1 MNTNIN
7 NNENFINN
15 SPYTISNTPN
25 SKNILSQFFYLS
37 LFETF
42 FFVFMGEIGD
52 QTFLYMMILKI
63 KSNNSNGVFFS
74 SLISYLIIILI
85 GTGIGAFLNYLLY
98 QNFIDLLSM
107 FIFTMSGINQFLRF
121 FEPREN
127 NTYEDEIYECM
138 HEEIQEKKL
147 IKKVTKSQIRLIK
160 MSSRKK
166 SKDNFKEPLL
176 DDDLDEKEIIDDENE
191 NMQNNYIVWKFI
203 KSIFIDEFFESVHIG
218 IIASSCV
225 LNIKGVLIGSLL
237 SSFAVIYLA
246 CFKGEYLASKIKG
259 KIMGIFNGFF
269 FLLMAMEIFYF
280 NKDFTLKV

>member
-7 NNENFINN
+7 NNENFLNN

-127 NTYEDEIYECM
+127 HTYEDEIYECM

-166 SKDNFKEPLL
+166 SRDNFKEPLL
-176 DDDLDEKEIIDDENE
+176 DDDLDNKEIIDDDNE
-191 NMQNNYIVWKFI
+191 NMQNNFIVWKFV
-203 KSIFIDEFFESVHIG
+203 KSIFIDEFLDSVHIG

-237 SSFAVIYLA
+237 GSFAVIYLA

-259 KIMGIFNGFF
+259 RIMGIFNGFI
-269 FLLMAMEIFYF
+269 FLLMVMEIFYY

>member
-7 NNENFINN
+7 NNENFLNN

-127 NTYEDEIYECM
+127 HTYEDEIYECM

-166 SKDNFKEPLL
+166 SRDSFKEPLL
-176 DDDLDEKEIIDDENE
+176 DDDLDNKEIIDDDNE
-191 NMQNNYIVWKFI
+191 NMQNNFIVWKFV
-203 KSIFIDEFFESVHIG
+203 KSIFIDEFLDSVHIG

-237 SSFAVIYLA
+237 GSFAVIYLA

-259 KIMGIFNGFF
+259 RIMGIFNGFI
-269 FLLMAMEIFYF
+269 FLLMVMEIFYY

>member
-127 NTYEDEIYECM
+127 HTYEDEIYECM

-166 SKDNFKEPLL
+166 SRDNFKEPLL
-176 DDDLDEKEIIDDENE
+176 DDDIDNKEIIDDDNE
-191 NMQNNYIVWKFI
+191 NMQNNFIVWKFV
-203 KSIFIDEFFESVHIG
+203 KSIFIDEFLDSVHIG

-237 SSFAVIYLA
+237 GSFAVIYLA

-259 KIMGIFNGFF
+259 RIMGIFNGFI
-269 FLLMAMEIFYF
+269 FLLMVMEIFYY

>member
-127 NTYEDEIYECM
+127 HTYEDEIYECM

-166 SKDNFKEPLL
+166 SRDNFKDPLL
-176 DDDLDEKEIIDDENE
+176 DDDLDNKEIIDDDNE
-191 NMQNNYIVWKFI
+191 NMQNNFIVWKFV
-203 KSIFIDEFFESVHIG
+203 KSIFIDEFLDSVHIG

-237 SSFAVIYLA
+237 GSFAVIYLA

-259 KIMGIFNGFF
+259 RIMGIFNGFI
-269 FLLMAMEIFYF
+269 FLLMVMEIFYY

>member
-127 NTYEDEIYECM
+127 HTYEDEIYECM

-166 SKDNFKEPLL
+166 SNDNFKEPLL
-176 DDDLDEKEIIDDENE
+176 DDDLDNKEIIDDDNE

-203 KSIFIDEFFESVHIG
+203 KSIFIDEFLDSVHIG

-237 SSFAVIYLA
+237 GSFAVIYLA

-259 KIMGIFNGFF
+259 KIMGIFNGFI
-269 FLLMAMEIFYF
+269 FLLMVMEIFYY

>member
-127 NTYEDEIYECM
+127 HTYEDEIYECM

-176 DDDLDEKEIIDDENE
+176 DNDLDNKEIIDDDNE
-191 NMQNNYIVWKFI
+191 NMQNNFVVWKFV
-203 KSIFIDEFFESVHIG
+203 KSIFIDEFLDSVHIG

-237 SSFAVIYLA
+237 GSFAVIYLA

-259 KIMGIFNGFF
+259 RIMGIFNGFI
-269 FLLMAMEIFYF
+269 FLLMVMEIFYY

>member
-7 NNENFINN
+7 NNDNYLNN
-15 SPYTISNTPN
+15 PPYSIPDTPN
-25 SKNILSQFFYLS
+25 SKNILSGFFYLS
-37 LFETF
+37 LLETF
-42 FFVFMGEIGD
+42 VLVFIGEIGD

-74 SLISYLIIILI
+74 SIISYLIIILI

>member
-7 NNENFINN
+7 NNENFLNN

-127 NTYEDEIYECM
+127 HTYEDEIYECM

-166 SKDNFKEPLL
+166 SRDNFKEPLL
-176 DDDLDEKEIIDDENE
+176 DDDLDNKEIIDDDNE
-191 NMQNNYIVWKFI
+191 NMQNNFIVWKFV
-203 KSIFIDEFFESVHIG
+203 KSIFIDEFLDRVHIG

-237 SSFAVIYLA
+237 GSFAVIYLA

-259 KIMGIFNGFF
+259 RIMGIFNGFI
-269 FLLMAMEIFYF
+269 FLLMVMEIFYY

>member
-107 FIFTMSGINQFLRF
+107 FIFTMYGINQFLRF

-127 NTYEDEIYECM
+127 HTYEDEIYECM

-176 DDDLDEKEIIDDENE
+176 DNDLDNKEIIDDDNE
-191 NMQNNYIVWKFI
+191 NMQNNFIVWKFV
-203 KSIFIDEFFESVHIG
+203 KSIFIDEFLDSVHIG

-237 SSFAVIYLA
+237 GSFAVIYLA

-259 KIMGIFNGFF
+259 RIMGIFNGFI
-269 FLLMAMEIFYF
+269 FLLMVMEIFYY

>member
-52 QTFLYMMILKI
+52 RTFLYMMILKI
-63 KSNNSNGVFFS
+63 KSNNSDGVFFS

-107 FIFTMSGINQFLRF
+107 FIFTMAGINQFLRF

-127 NTYEDEIYECM
+127 HTYEDEIYECM

-166 SKDNFKEPLL
+166 SRDNFKEPLL
-176 DDDLDEKEIIDDENE
+176 DDDLDNKEIIDDDNE
-191 NMQNNYIVWKFI
+191 NMQNNFIVWKFV
-203 KSIFIDEFFESVHIG
+203 KSIFIDEFLDSVHIG

-237 SSFAVIYLA
+237 GSFAVIYLA

-259 KIMGIFNGFF
+259 RIMGIFNGFI
-269 FLLMAMEIFYF
+269 FLLMVMEIFYY

>member
-127 NTYEDEIYECM
+127 HTYEDEIYECM

-166 SKDNFKEPLL
+166 SRDNFKEPLL
-176 DDDLDEKEIIDDENE
+176 DDDLDNKEIIDDDNE
-191 NMQNNYIVWKFI
+191 NMQNNFIVWKFV
-203 KSIFIDEFFESVHIG
+203 KSIFIDEFLDSVHIG

-237 SSFAVIYLA
+237 GSFAVIYLA

-259 KIMGIFNGFF
+259 RIMGIFNGFI
-269 FLLMAMEIFYF
+269 FLLMVMEIFYY

>member
-7 NNENFINN
+7 NNDNYLNN
-15 SPYTISNTPN
+15 PPYSIPDTPN
-25 SKNILSQFFYLS
+25 SKNILSGFFYLS
-37 LFETF
+37 LLETF
-42 FFVFMGEIGD
+42 VLVFIGEIGD

-74 SLISYLIIILI
+74 SIISYLIIILI

-166 SKDNFKEPLL
+166 SRDSFKEPLL
-176 DDDLDEKEIIDDENE
+176 DDDLDNKEIIDDDNE
-191 NMQNNYIVWKFI
+191 NMQNNFVVWKFV
-203 KSIFIDEFFESVHIG
+203 KSIFIDEFLDSVHIG

-225 LNIKGVLIGSLL
+225 LNIKGVLVGSLL
-237 SSFAVIYLA
+237 GSFAVIYLA

-259 KIMGIFNGFF
+259 RIMGIFNGFI
-269 FLLMAMEIFYF
+269 FLLMVMEIFYY

>member
-127 NTYEDEIYECM
+127 HTYEDEIYECM

-166 SKDNFKEPLL
+166 SRDNFNEPLL
-176 DDDLDEKEIIDDENE
+176 DDDLDNKEIIDDDNE
-191 NMQNNYIVWKFI
+191 NMQNNFIVWKFV
-203 KSIFIDEFFESVHIG
+203 KSIFIDEFLDSVHIG

-225 LNIKGVLIGSLL
+225 LNIKGVLVGSLL
-237 SSFAVIYLA
+237 GSFAVIYLA

-259 KIMGIFNGFF
+259 RIMGIFNGFI
-269 FLLMAMEIFYF
+269 FLLMAMEIFYY

>member
-127 NTYEDEIYECM
+127 HTYEDEIYECM

-166 SKDNFKEPLL
+166 SNDNFKEPLL
-176 DDDLDEKEIIDDENE
+176 DDDLDNKEIIDDDNE

-203 KSIFIDEFFESVHIG
+203 KSIFIDEFLDSVHIG

-237 SSFAVIYLA
+237 GSFAVIYLA

-259 KIMGIFNGFF
+259 RIMGIFNGFI
-269 FLLMAMEIFYF
+269 FLLMVMEIFYY

>member
-127 NTYEDEIYECM
+127 HTYEDEIYECM

-176 DDDLDEKEIIDDENE
+176 DDDLDNKEIIDDDNE
-191 NMQNNYIVWKFI
+191 NMQNNFIVWKFV
-203 KSIFIDEFFESVHIG
+203 KSIFIDEFLDSVHIG

-237 SSFAVIYLA
+237 GSFAVIYLA

-259 KIMGIFNGFF
+259 RIMGIFNGFI
-269 FLLMAMEIFYF
+269 FLLMVMEIFYY

>member
-7 NNENFINN
+7 NNENFLNN

-127 NTYEDEIYECM
+127 HTYEDEIYECM

-166 SKDNFKEPLL
+166 SRDSFKEPLL
-176 DDDLDEKEIIDDENE
+176 DDDLDNKEIIDDDNE
-191 NMQNNYIVWKFI
+191 NMQNNFIVWKFV
-203 KSIFIDEFFESVHIG
+203 KSKLRSRYYDNFDLFQSTIDS
-218 IIASSCV
+218 IIEGADSMYYDQ
-225 LNIKGVLIGSLL
+225 IATLIGENVQLFDNL
-237 SSFAVIYLA
+237 QPLCENTFVPQKPANQA
-246 CFKGEYLASKIKG
+246 A
-259 KIMGIFNGFF
+259 
-269 FLLMAMEIFYF
+269 A
-280 NKDFTLKV
+280 